1 MGLCR
6 CGEQCFHHASV
17 GVSRDGVSNRGIG
30 ASVDQTVAELN
41 SRRGPFLVYVEGR
54 PAPQGSKSYKG
65 NQRFVEASKYLPAW
79 RNAIVLAIRQQ
90 QESEQ
95 NIYKFTG
102 PVRVVITFFIEKPK
116 NPKWPYPA
124 TTPDLDKLCRG
135 VMDSV
140 TQAGLWTDDCLVV
153 ELVANEVWA
162 SPSTDSYPVPG
173 ARIYIEPK

>member
-1 MGLCR
+1 MGLCG
-6 CGEQCFHHASV
+6 CNNQSIHPASV
-17 GVSRDGVSNRGIG
+17 GACCDGVSNRG
-30 ASVDQTVAELN
+30 VDSGMGQTIAELN

-79 RNAIVLAIRQQ
+79 RNAIVLAIKQQ
-90 QESEQ
+90 QETEQ
-95 NIYKFTG
+95 NIHKFTG

-135 VMDSV
+135 VMDAV

-162 SPSTDSYPVPG
+162 GSSTDSYPVPG